1 MSTLYVVPTPIGNL
15 KDITL
20 RAKEVLCKVD
30 TILCED
36 TRVMRK
42 LLSLLRIDTSGKRL
56 IPYFD
61 HNERE
66 KYKDVVNLLLNGV
79 DIALVSDAGMPV
91 LNDPGFLLIREIRRM
106 QMRTEL
112 VKSSKISKGSDSVS
126 AKRSAE
132 DVKMPDSSSIKIEV
146 LPGPD
151 SITTALVASGF
162 PADRFTFLGYLPRK
176 PSDRQKLFK
185 SALRSNQHIKA
196 TFIAFET
203 KHRLLSSLQSMEK
216 YLGKNLKIALCRELT
231 KMHES
236 IEIGTLREIIDI
248 VEKGKSDLR
257 GEIVIVFNVNV

>member
-91 LNDPGFLLIREIRRM
+91 LNDPGFLLIREIRKM
-106 QMRTEL
+106 QSKKEPAKILKTTE
-112 VKSSKISKGSDSVS
+112 KSDS
-126 AKRSAE
+126 
-132 DVKMPDSSSIKIEV
+132 
-146 LPGPD
+146 
-151 SITTALVASGF
+151 TVA
-162 PADRFTFLGYLPRK
+162 
-176 PSDRQKLFK
+176 
-185 SALRSNQHIKA
+185 
-196 TFIAFET
+196 
-203 KHRLLSSLQSMEK
+203 
-216 YLGKNLKIALCRELT
+216 
-231 KMHES
+231 
-236 IEIGTLREIIDI
+236 
-248 VEKGKSDLR
+248 
-257 GEIVIVFNVNV
+257 